1 MHRMNVKNKKS
12 ICFEQNVI
20 VKTFLTYC
28 MYAYSYR
35 WHKNKFLL
43 ATKYHVLFE
52 WNFIKIQT
60 WCILIGILR
69 ITTSLMVYV
78 MFRIWKPL

>member
-1 MHRMNVKNKKS
+1 MNVKNKKS

-20 VKTFLTYC
+20 VKTFLIYC
-28 MYAYSYR
+28 MYAYSYK

-52 WNFIKIQT
+52 SFE
-60 WCILIGILR
+60 ILLKFKLGI
-69 ITTSLMVYV
+69 
-78 MFRIWKPL
+78 F